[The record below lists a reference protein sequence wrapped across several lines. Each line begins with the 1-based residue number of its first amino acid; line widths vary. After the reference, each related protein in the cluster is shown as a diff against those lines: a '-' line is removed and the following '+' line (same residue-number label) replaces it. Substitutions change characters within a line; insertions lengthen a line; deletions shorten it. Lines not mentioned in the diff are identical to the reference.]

1 LSPELCAESGVFGES
16 SNVLTGAV
24 EGDALPEISADDVD
38 RFVSQSAA
46 YFRFL
51 AI

>member
-1 LSPELCAESGVFGES
+1 MVLARSGNVL